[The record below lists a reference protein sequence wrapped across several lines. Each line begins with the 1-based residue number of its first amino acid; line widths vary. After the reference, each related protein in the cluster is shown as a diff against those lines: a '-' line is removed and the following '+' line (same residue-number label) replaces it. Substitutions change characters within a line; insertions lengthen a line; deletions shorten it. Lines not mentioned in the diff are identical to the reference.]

1 MFVCRWRIQSPL
13 RYINPGKYNEIPGAC
28 SWVLLDIRGA
38 EKRLGVGVQVGAQ
51 SPTAPLFW
59 GNKISKAR
67 CKVLH
72 FHSRARHFPQY
83 ADISNNM
90 TLKRGLK
97 VRTPLVDRFRR
108 ISLGFQLQDRYRVSL
123 TVEDGLYTN
132 NNG

>member
-13 RYINPGKYNEIPGAC
+13 RYINPGKYNEISGVC

-51 SPTAPLFW
+51 SPTA
-59 GNKISKAR
+59 NKISKAR
-67 CKVLH
+67 CKILH
-72 FHSRARHFPQY
+72 FHSRARHFAQY

-90 TLKRGLK
+90 TLKRGLE

-108 ISLGFQLQDRYRVSL
+108 ISSGFQLQDRYRVSL
-123 TVEDGLYTN
+123 TVEDGPYTN